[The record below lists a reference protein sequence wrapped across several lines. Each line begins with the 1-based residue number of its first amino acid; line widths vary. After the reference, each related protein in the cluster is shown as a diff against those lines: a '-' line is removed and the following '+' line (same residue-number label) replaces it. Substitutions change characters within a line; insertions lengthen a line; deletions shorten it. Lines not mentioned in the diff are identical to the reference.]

1 MFASRKSSEDG
12 PRMGPERD
20 ADSLG
25 DDEHDVL
32 RKAIAS
38 PIDDEA
44 VVAHVA
50 TLVQLCQLRHQAQDA
65 RTDPLGLSLGAGRH
79 KDDRTYLKHV
89 AEILADLRRVRV
101 DGASLVAM
109 WECVQD
115 LLSHRSADARALAFD
130 FIDTCFDLHADRA
143 LMALRT
149 SIFRALLQGH
159 GDYSRRQKSLR
170 RVLQDGRLVGPF
182 ATDLGPYLLQL
193 LRESDAQKDLLS
205 LLHCIVR
212 RSPHA
217 LSLEVITEFA
227 VTLAAHSDV
236 AWTRGD
242 TDVGERFLM
251 FASKL
256 VAHKLDRAASAPAC
270 LQTICGLANS
280 LADLTWGVIKKLLL
294 GPSRHHTLHGLL
306 DLLETKATSPYVQR
320 GAIYFLAMSCWGWK
334 RITELEF
341 GWATILQS
349 HRRALESHH
358 VVVVQEVVVSLLRL
372 VKKYGDQLLV
382 EWRIIFDCLF
392 ALQPWVLSPD
402 RPVEIRTNLLETLVL
417 IDKLVDADQFQGDVD
432 AFLDVAQVYL
442 AQCPEPLLMRLV
454 AHRGAA
460 CHPVTHPQWS
470 SHLADVLTHF
480 YHATAVPSPVR
491 LAALHVLFETLDASR
506 FLCEDRVLEEF
517 LLPALECVYDDPSP
531 DVRSSGLNHL
541 ARVAEHVE
549 TTKFH
554 ALVDILHNAVV
565 ASKSTDAQEIGVH
578 AIVKLFEVCFLHV
591 PLVRAVRTYELL
603 TGYCATH
610 RHVAVRR
617 TAVECLLRLSTANA
631 SYQMQLELPH
641 ETKVSRLLVS
651 ARSAVSH
658 GLHMACVPVAKA
670 VVALLSLASTET
682 HTDVL
687 ELAIA
692 ALRKMLENRFV
703 LHDVNL
709 SDMALKL
716 VSCVECR
723 AFGRAA
729 IAHGLAADV
738 SPSAWR
744 RAAATYLD
752 RGFELLL
759 LFGSTDAQLNA
770 AAQRRLFL
778 TFVHGLD
785 LRPSVAAWP
794 ANGVPTAPDM
804 ALQAAERAL
813 AHTVTSGL
821 GTLSLLMP
829 DEAESVLP
837 AIVDAIVQRTCTTDD
852 GSFVPDL
859 VCMGLELLLN
869 LFRAHRTRALAEV
882 QSDAILHFAL
892 RGLHL
897 PSAPKRIVYSAYM
910 VLAHCFA
917 CAPVAL
923 RGALAHAAV
932 PLLSSPDAPVLD
944 QVAMDYIKSIAF
956 APATPEPAPRLLP
969 APRQVSW
976 SFQNTIVT
984 VRTGLGVTQVVVRRA
999 TGTQR
1004 YRLDTSP
1011 KEEAH
1016 PLHVM
1021 SQLFDINPLVAHQL
1035 SGLDE
1040 LVDGDGL
1047 TRALSVLDLSPPYE
1061 THKIGVLYVARG
1073 KANEKDVLSVV
1084 GGSPRYVR
1092 FLRGLGRIVRMDA
1105 IDGYNGGLDTSPNS
1119 SDGTYGLIYR
1129 DSCLQVVFHVPTMMH
1144 GPLSEPTEND
1154 GTSSP
1159 SLSSAEDG
1167 DGRRHSK
1174 KRHLGNDFVHII
1186 YLDDVHSD
1194 VADEPVVSGHFTD
1207 VRIVVQPLDE
1217 CPSFYRVRV
1226 LCKQDGLVFG
1236 PLSGTQIV
1244 PALCV
1249 AEAVRLTA
1257 LNASLACRAF
1267 HHDRIEFVL
1276 NAEDRLKQIK
1286 LIGQRWKVQAS

>member
-25 DDEHDVL
+25 DGEPDVL

-50 TLVQLCQLRHQAQDA
+50 TLVQLCQLRHQAHDA
-65 RTDPLGLSLGAGRH
+65 RGDPLGLSLGAVRH

-115 LLSHRSADARALAFD
+115 LLGHRSGDARALAFD
-130 FIDTCFDLHADRA
+130 FIDTCLDLHADRA
-143 LMALRT
+143 PMALRT

-159 GDYSRRQKSLR
+159 GDYIRRQKSLR

-182 ATDLGPYLLQL
+182 AADLGPYLLQL

-217 LSLEVITEFA
+217 LSLDVITEFA
-227 VTLAAHSDV
+227 VTLAAQSDV

-242 TDVGERFLM
+242 TEVGERFLM

-341 GWATILQS
+341 GWATILHS

-382 EWRIIFDCLF
+382 EWRIIFDCLY
-392 ALQPWVLSPD
+392 ALQPWVLSAD
-402 RPVEIRTNLLETLVL
+402 RPMEIRTNLLETLVL
-417 IDKLVDADQFQGDVD
+417 IDKLVDAHQFQGDID

-442 AQCPEPLLMRLV
+442 TQCPESLLLRLV

-470 SHLADVLTHF
+470 SHLADVLAHF
-480 YHATAVPSPVR
+480 YHAMSVPSPVR
-491 LAALHVLFETLDASR
+491 LAALHVLFDTLDASR

-531 DVRSSGLNHL
+531 DVRRSGLDQL

-565 ASKSTDAQEIGVH
+565 ASKSTDAQEIGVS
-578 AIVKLFEVCFLHV
+578 AIVRLFEMCFLHA
-591 PLVRAVRTYELL
+591 PPVRAVRTYELL

-617 TAVECLLRLSTANA
+617 IAVECLLRLSTANA
-631 SYQMQLELPH
+631 SYQMQLVLPN
-641 ETKVSRLLVS
+641 EPK
-651 ARSAVSH
+651 SH
-658 GLHMACVPVAKA
+658 GSWLAKA

-703 LHDVNL
+703 LRDVNL

-744 RAAATYLD
+744 CAAATYLD

-794 ANGVPTAPDM
+794 AHGVATAPDV

-821 GTLSLLMP
+821 GTLLLLMP
-829 DEAESVLP
+829 DDVESVLP
-837 AIVDAIVQRTCTTDD
+837 AIVDALVQRTCTTDG
-852 GSFVPDL
+852 GSWVPDL

-869 LFRAHRTRALAEV
+869 LFRANRAAALPEV
-882 QSDAILHFAL
+882 QSHAILLFAL

-923 RGALAHAAV
+923 RGALAHAAG
-932 PLLSSPDAPVLD
+932 PLLSGPDAHVLD
-944 QVAMDYIKSIAF
+944 EVAMDYIKSIAF
-956 APATPEPAPRLLP
+956 APAKPEPPSRLLP

-984 VRTGLGVTQVVVRRA
+984 VRTGLGITQVVVRRA

-1011 KEEAH
+1011 MEEAH
-1016 PLHVM
+1016 PLHIM
-1021 SQLFDINPLVAHQL
+1021 SHLFDINPLVQHQL

-1040 LVDGDGL
+1040 LIDGDGL

-1061 THKIGVLYVARG
+1061 THKIGVLYIARG

-1084 GGSPRYVR
+1084 GGSPRYVS

-1105 IDGYNGGLDTSPNS
+1105 IDGYNGGLDTSPSS
-1119 SDGTYGLIYR
+1119 SDGAYGLVYR
-1129 DSCLQVVFHVPTMMH
+1129 DSCMQVVFHVPTMMH
-1144 GPLSEPTEND
+1144 GPLSEPIVD
-1154 GTSSP
+1154 VASPPSS
-1159 SLSSAEDG
+1159 SWSREDS

-1174 KRHLGNDFVHII
+1174 KRHLGNDFVHIV
-1186 YLDDVHSD
+1186 YVDDVLSND
-1194 VADEPVVSGHFTD
+1194 VSDEPVVSGHFTD

-1217 CPSFYRVRV
+1217 RPSFYRVRV

-1244 PALCV
+1244 PAVCV

-1257 LNASLACRAF
+1257 LNASLACRAI

-1286 LIGQRWKVQAS
+1286 LIDQRWKVRAS